1 MKDDSKVILDEIH
14 SGNIH
19 DEVNVIG
26 ALNLDEDEKQ
36 VQEKETP
43 SEEE

>member
-1 MKDDSKVILDEIH
+1 MKNKETKEEIH

-19 DEVNVIG
+19 DKVNVIG
-26 ALNLDEDEKQ
+26 SLNLDEDEKQ

-43 SEEE
+43 SEE